1 MGAGACGAGAITT
14 VARQRAGPRP
24 APIFYP
30 DGMGPGFWDMRQ
42 TDESVSIAILALL
55 MVVQTGVMHA
65 PVGMKR

>member
-1 MGAGACGAGAITT
+1 MTT
-14 VARQRAGPRP
+14 VARQRTGPRS

-42 TDESVSIAILALL
+42 TDESVSTAILAL
-55 MVVQTGVMHA
+55 MVVQTGVMHP